1 MLRQPRVRLPLPL
14 VITFLVII
22 LLCMIIMSLG
32 VGARN
37 ITSPDILAALRHYG
51 DPTNSH
57 IIWGRRIPRTLIA
70 IAAGASLSL
79 AGVLIQALTRNP
91 LADTGV
97 FGINAGAAFT
107 IVIGI
112 ALAGSLSHISI
123 FALALLG
130 AILAGACVYALSMNS
145 CKGSDPLR
153 LVLAGVALSAILTG
167 IGDGLSLVN
176 PQAFDRL
183 KSWMVGNID
192 AGSYQPAAVAG
203 VGLILGIL
211 VTATC
216 MRQLNALSLG
226 DELAITM
233 GASIAKT
240 RLFTFIAIVV
250 LAASA
255 TAAAGVITFLGPYG
269 STYRT
274 MDRRPQPPTL
284 SGHRISHRPHH
295 RAISRYPRPNHR
307 SRRIPRR
314 RGRRIHR
321 RTIPHRLRADETQG
335 DLACVHSSYSPPSS

>member
-123 FALALLG
+123 FALAILG

-255 TAAAGVITFLGPYG
+255 TAAAGVITFLGLMVPHIARWIVG
-269 STYRT
+269 PNLLRLVATASLIG
-274 MDRRPQPPTL
+274 PIIVL
-284 SGHRISHRPHH
+284 SADILGRIIVPGEFPAGVVVAFIGAPFLIAYAQTKRKE
-295 RAISRYPRPNHR
+295 I
-307 SRRIPRR
+307 
-314 RGRRIHR
+314 
-321 RTIPHRLRADETQG
+321 
-335 DLACVHSSYSPPSS
+335 

>member
-37 ITSPDILAALRHYG
+37 ITSPGILAALRHYG

-255 TAAAGVITFLGPYG
+255 TAAAGVITFLGLMVPHIARWIVG
-269 STYRT
+269 PNLLRLVATASLIG
-274 MDRRPQPPTL
+274 PIIVL
-284 SGHRISHRPHH
+284 SADILGRIIVPGEFPAGVVVAFIGAPFLIAYAQTKRKE
-295 RAISRYPRPNHR
+295 I
-307 SRRIPRR
+307 
-314 RGRRIHR
+314 
-321 RTIPHRLRADETQG
+321 
-335 DLACVHSSYSPPSS
+335 

>member
-130 AILAGACVYALSMNS
+130 AILAGACVYALSMTS

-203 VGLILGIL
+203 VGLLLGIL

-255 TAAAGVITFLGPYG
+255 TAAAGVITFLGLMVPHIARWIVG
-269 STYRT
+269 PNLLRLVATASLIG
-274 MDRRPQPPTL
+274 PIIVL
-284 SGHRISHRPHH
+284 SADILGRIIVPGEFPAGVVVAFIGAPFLIAYAQTKRKE
-295 RAISRYPRPNHR
+295 I
-307 SRRIPRR
+307 
-314 RGRRIHR
+314 
-321 RTIPHRLRADETQG
+321 
-335 DLACVHSSYSPPSS
+335 

>member
-255 TAAAGVITFLGPYG
+255 TAAAGVITFLGLMVPHIARWIVG
-269 STYRT
+269 PNLLRLVATASLIG
-274 MDRRPQPPTL
+274 PIIVL
-284 SGHRISHRPHH
+284 SADILGRIIVPGEFPAGVVVAFIGAPFLIAYAQTKRKE
-295 RAISRYPRPNHR
+295 I
-307 SRRIPRR
+307 
-314 RGRRIHR
+314 
-321 RTIPHRLRADETQG
+321 
-335 DLACVHSSYSPPSS
+335 

>member
-255 TAAAGVITFLGPYG
+255 TAAAGVITFLGLMVPHIARWIVG
-269 STYRT
+269 PNLLRLVATASLIG
-274 MDRRPQPPTL
+274 PIIVL
-284 SGHRISHRPHH
+284 SADVLGRIIVPGEFPAGVVVAFIGAPFLIAYAQTKRKE
-295 RAISRYPRPNHR
+295 I
-307 SRRIPRR
+307 
-314 RGRRIHR
+314 
-321 RTIPHRLRADETQG
+321 
-335 DLACVHSSYSPPSS
+335 

>member
-153 LVLAGVALSAILTG
+153 LVLAGVALSAILNG

-255 TAAAGVITFLGPYG
+255 TAAAGVITFLGLMVPHIARWIVG
-269 STYRT
+269 PNLLRLVATASLIG
-274 MDRRPQPPTL
+274 PIIVL
-284 SGHRISHRPHH
+284 SADILGRIIVPGEFPAGVVVAFIGAPFLIAYAQTKRKE
-295 RAISRYPRPNHR
+295 I
-307 SRRIPRR
+307 
-314 RGRRIHR
+314 
-321 RTIPHRLRADETQG
+321 
-335 DLACVHSSYSPPSS
+335 

>member
-1 MLRQPRVRLPLPL
+1 
-14 VITFLVII
+14 
-22 LLCMIIMSLG
+22 MIIMSLG

-112 ALAGSLSHISI
+112 ALAGSLSYISL

-130 AILAGACVYALSMNS
+130 AILAGACVYALSMTS

-203 VGLILGIL
+203 VGLLLGIL

-240 RLFTFIAIVV
+240 RLFTCIAIVV

-255 TAAAGVITFLGPYG
+255 TAAAGVITFLGLMVPHIARWIVG
-269 STYRT
+269 PNLLRLVATASLIG
-274 MDRRPQPPTL
+274 PIIVL
-284 SGHRISHRPHH
+284 SADILGRIIVPGEFPAGVVVAFIGAPFLIAYAQTKRKE
-295 RAISRYPRPNHR
+295 I
-307 SRRIPRR
+307 
-314 RGRRIHR
+314 
-321 RTIPHRLRADETQG
+321 
-335 DLACVHSSYSPPSS
+335 

>member
-51 DPTNSH
+51 APTNSH

-153 LVLAGVALSAILTG
+153 LVLAGVALSAIFTG

-255 TAAAGVITFLGPYG
+255 TAAAGVITFLGLMVPHIARWIVG
-269 STYRT
+269 PNLLRLVATASLIG
-274 MDRRPQPPTL
+274 PIIVL
-284 SGHRISHRPHH
+284 SADILGRIIVPGEFPAGVVVAFIGAPFLIAYAQTKRKE
-295 RAISRYPRPNHR
+295 I
-307 SRRIPRR
+307 
-314 RGRRIHR
+314 
-321 RTIPHRLRADETQG
+321 
-335 DLACVHSSYSPPSS
+335 

>member
-255 TAAAGVITFLGPYG
+255 TAAAGVITLLGLMVPHIARWIVGPNLLRLVATASLIGPIIVLSADILGRIIVPGEFPAGVVVAFIGAPFLIAYAQ
-269 STYRT
+269 TKRKE
-274 MDRRPQPPTL
+274 
-284 SGHRISHRPHH
+284 I
-295 RAISRYPRPNHR
+295 
-307 SRRIPRR
+307 
-314 RGRRIHR
+314 
-321 RTIPHRLRADETQG
+321 
-335 DLACVHSSYSPPSS
+335 

>member
-1 MLRQPRVRLPLPL
+1 
-14 VITFLVII
+14 
-22 LLCMIIMSLG
+22 MIIMSLG

-130 AILAGACVYALSMNS
+130 AILAGACVYALSMTS

-203 VGLILGIL
+203 VGLLLGIL

-255 TAAAGVITFLGPYG
+255 TAAAGVITFLGLMVPHIARWIVG
-269 STYRT
+269 PNLLRLVATASLIG
-274 MDRRPQPPTL
+274 PIIVL
-284 SGHRISHRPHH
+284 SADILGRIIVPGEFPAGVVVAFIGAPFLIAYAQTKRKE
-295 RAISRYPRPNHR
+295 I
-307 SRRIPRR
+307 
-314 RGRRIHR
+314 
-321 RTIPHRLRADETQG
+321 
-335 DLACVHSSYSPPSS
+335 

>member
-130 AILAGACVYALSMNS
+130 AILAGACVYALSINS

-203 VGLILGIL
+203 VGLLLGIL

-255 TAAAGVITFLGPYG
+255 TAAAGVITFLGLMVPHIARWIVG
-269 STYRT
+269 PNLLRLVATASLIG
-274 MDRRPQPPTL
+274 PIIVL
-284 SGHRISHRPHH
+284 SADILGRIIVPGEFPAGVVVAFIGAPFLIAYAQTKRKE
-295 RAISRYPRPNHR
+295 I
-307 SRRIPRR
+307 
-314 RGRRIHR
+314 
-321 RTIPHRLRADETQG
+321 
-335 DLACVHSSYSPPSS
+335 

>member
-1 MLRQPRVRLPLPL
+1 
-14 VITFLVII
+14 
-22 LLCMIIMSLG
+22 MIIMSLG

-255 TAAAGVITFLGPYG
+255 TAAAGVITFLGLMVPHIARWIVG
-269 STYRT
+269 PNLLRLVATASLIG
-274 MDRRPQPPTL
+274 PIIVL
-284 SGHRISHRPHH
+284 SADILGRIIVPGEFPAGVVVAFIGAPFLIAYAQTKRKE
-295 RAISRYPRPNHR
+295 I
-307 SRRIPRR
+307 
-314 RGRRIHR
+314 
-321 RTIPHRLRADETQG
+321 
-335 DLACVHSSYSPPSS
+335 

>member
-192 AGSYQPAAVAG
+192 AGSYHPAAVAG

-255 TAAAGVITFLGPYG
+255 TAAAGVITFLGLMVPHIARWIVG
-269 STYRT
+269 PNLLRLVATASLIG
-274 MDRRPQPPTL
+274 PIIVL
-284 SGHRISHRPHH
+284 SADILGRIIVPGEFPAGVVVAFIGAPFLIAYAQTKRKE
-295 RAISRYPRPNHR
+295 I
-307 SRRIPRR
+307 
-314 RGRRIHR
+314 
-321 RTIPHRLRADETQG
+321 
-335 DLACVHSSYSPPSS
+335 

>member
-153 LVLAGVALSAILTG
+153 LVLASVALSAILTG

-255 TAAAGVITFLGPYG
+255 TAAAGVITFLGLMVPHIARWIVG
-269 STYRT
+269 PNLLRLVATASLIG
-274 MDRRPQPPTL
+274 PIIVL
-284 SGHRISHRPHH
+284 SADILGRIIVPGEFPAGVVVAFIGAPFLIAYAQTKRKE
-295 RAISRYPRPNHR
+295 I
-307 SRRIPRR
+307 
-314 RGRRIHR
+314 
-321 RTIPHRLRADETQG
+321 
-335 DLACVHSSYSPPSS
+335 

>member
-176 PQAFDRL
+176 PQTFDRL

-255 TAAAGVITFLGPYG
+255 TAAAGVITFLGLMVPHIARWIVG
-269 STYRT
+269 PNLLRLVATASLIG
-274 MDRRPQPPTL
+274 PIIVL
-284 SGHRISHRPHH
+284 SADILGRIIVPGEFPAGVVVAFIGAPFLIAYAQTKRKE
-295 RAISRYPRPNHR
+295 I
-307 SRRIPRR
+307 
-314 RGRRIHR
+314 
-321 RTIPHRLRADETQG
+321 
-335 DLACVHSSYSPPSS
+335 